1 RLFLCSFWFLVLG
14 GLFFLLFFFLC
25 RPFGLELGRERR
37 MLGLASLETGSC
49 AGVVASG
56 GDVGIWVAVPRRD
69 AVAMPC
75 GDLLAGI

>member
-1 RLFLCSFWFLVLG
+1 DWLLPIEWRYETQIGVTRRR
-14 GLFFLLFFFLC
+14 GL
-25 RPFGLELGRERR
+25 
-37 MLGLASLETGSC
+37 LETGSC